1 MSAWIAFIVIAL
13 IILTSALQVVRSRDL
28 VHTVFWLAGAL
39 MGTAA
44 LFVHLHADFLA
55 AVQVLLYTGGVIT
68 LMLFGVMLTRRL
80 AGIHIIHESKNVYG
94 GMAVAA
100 VVLGLIASAIYND
113 PLTRTATAD
122 TFTPDTEKL
131 GALFLTDLMLPF
143 ELLSL
148 LLLAAMVGAITLAR
162 KVDP

>member
-1 MSAWIAFIVIAL
+1 MTAWIAFVVLAL
-13 IILTSALQVVRSRDL
+13 LILTAALQVVRSTDL
-28 VHTVFWLAGAL
+28 VHTVFWLAAAL
-39 MGTAA
+39 MGTAG
-44 LFVHLHADFLA
+44 LYVHLHADFIA

-80 AGIHIIHESKNVYG
+80 SGIHIIHGSQKVYG
-94 GMAVAA
+94 GIAVSIA
-100 VVLGLIASAIYND
+100 VLGLIAGAIYKD
-113 PLTRTATAD
+113 PMSRTATAD
-122 TFTPDTEKL
+122 TFVPDTEAL

-143 ELLSL
+143 ELLSI

>member
-1 MSAWIAFIVIAL
+1 MAWIGFMVIAL
-13 IILTSALQVVRSRDL
+13 VILTSALQVVRSTNL

-80 AGIHIIHESKNVYG
+80 SGIEIQHGSKNVFG
-94 GMAVAA
+94 GIAVATA
-100 VVLGLIASAIYND
+100 LLGLIAMAINKD
-113 PLTRTATAD
+113 PLTRVATAD
-122 TFTPDTEKL
+122 AFIPDTEAL

-143 ELLSL
+143 ELLSI
-148 LLLAAMVGAITLAR
+148 LLLAAMIGAITLAR

>member
-1 MSAWIAFIVIAL
+1 MTAWIAFIVIA
-13 IILTSALQVVRSRDL
+13 IVILTSALQVVRGTDL
-28 VHTVFWLAGAL
+28 VHTVLWLALTL

-44 LFVHLHADFLA
+44 LFVHLHADFIA

-80 AGIHIIHESKNVYG
+80 SGIHIFHESKNVFG
-94 GMAVAA
+94 GMAVALA
-100 VVLGLIASAIYND
+100 VFGLIATAIYKD
-113 PLTRTATAD
+113 PLSQAAEAGE
-122 TFTPDTEKL
+122 FVPDTAAL

-143 ELLSL
+143 EVLSI
-148 LLLAAMVGAITLAR
+148 LLLAAMIGAITLAR

>member
-1 MSAWIAFIVIAL
+1 MTAWIAFVLIAL
-13 IILTSALQVVRSRDL
+13 VILTSALQVVRSNDL
-28 VHTVFWLAGAL
+28 VHTVFWLAGTL
-39 MGTAA
+39 LGTAA

-80 AGIHIIHESKNVYG
+80 SGIRITHGTKNTWG
-94 GMAVAA
+94 GWAIAIA
-100 VVLGLIASAIYND
+100 VLGLICTAIYKD
-113 PLTRTATAD
+113 PMTQVATAEA
-122 TFTPDTEKL
+122 FIPDTEAL

-148 LLLAAMVGAITLAR
+148 LLLAAMIGAITLAR